1 MIRPALMLPA
11 AAAVGGRSE
20 GALPAA
26 VAVEFVHSFSVLHV
40 DVMDRG
46 RFRHHRS
53 TMGAVFGVLT
63 AVLAGGVLLALGVLR
78 GVRKCGRRPVLVS
91 SVAVDFFWLPAQT
104 GQRRTR

>member
-26 VAVEFVHSFSVLHV
+26 VAVEFV